1 MERRNDNE
9 TAEGTE
15 RKPSWIKVRLPNGR
29 EFWDVK
35 QLVEGK
41 NLFTVCEEAHC
52 PNRYEC
58 WNQGTATFMIAGERC
73 TRACGFCATRTA
85 KKGYPEHYRKPE
97 RAGGNR
103 IPVFPPAGT
112 GAGGLR
118 PGGRHF

>member
-41 NLFTVCEEAHC
+41 TSSPSVKKHTAPTVM
-52 PNRYEC
+52 NV
-58 WNQGTATFMIAGERC
+58 GT
-73 TRACGFCATRTA
+73 
-85 KKGYPEHYRKPE
+85 K
-97 RAGGNR
+97 
-103 IPVFPPAGT
+103 V
-112 GAGGLR
+112 R
-118 PGGRHF
+118 PRS

>member
-41 NLFTVCEEAHC
+41 NLLD
-52 PNRYEC
+52 
-58 WNQGTATFMIAGERC
+58 
-73 TRACGFCATRTA
+73 
-85 KKGYPEHYRKPE
+85 RKS
-97 RAGGNR
+97 
-103 IPVFPPAGT
+103 VV
-112 GAGGLR
+112 
-118 PGGRHF
+118 

>member
-58 WNQGTATFMIAGERC
+58 WNQGTATFMIAGGPARPSPARWILKNRS
-73 TRACGFCATRTA
+73 TW
-85 KKGYPEHYRKPE
+85 RKPSC
-97 RAGGNR
+97 
-103 IPVFPPAGT
+103 T
-112 GAGGLR
+112 
-118 PGGRHF
+118 

>member
-1 MERRNDNE
+1 MEPRHDNE
-9 TAEGTE
+9 TTGDTE

-73 TRACGFCATRTA
+73 TRACAYCAVKTA
-85 KKGYPEHYRKPE
+85 KPSLLIRK
-97 RAGGNR
+97 N
-103 IPVFPPAGT
+103 PAMWRT
-112 GAGGLR
+112 
-118 PGGRHF
+118 PSCI

>member
-73 TRACGFCATRTA
+73 TRARWILKNRSTW
-85 KKGYPEHYRKPE
+85 RKPSC
-97 RAGGNR
+97 
-103 IPVFPPAGT
+103 T
-112 GAGGLR
+112 
-118 PGGRHF
+118 

>member
-1 MERRNDNE
+1 MEHRNDNE

-41 NLFTVCEEAHC
+41 HLFTVCEEAHC

-73 TRACGFCATRTA
+73 TRACAYCAVKPPSPFRWTRRSRSTWRT
-85 KKGYPEHYRKPE
+85 PSC
-97 RAGGNR
+97 
-103 IPVFPPAGT
+103 T
-112 GAGGLR
+112 
-118 PGGRHF
+118 

>member
-1 MERRNDNE
+1 MRLRKERNAN
-9 TAEGTE
+9 
-15 RKPSWIKVRLPNGR
+15 PSWIKVRLPNGR

-85 KKGYPEHYRKPE
+85 KPGRWILKNRSTWRKPSC
-97 RAGGNR
+97 
-103 IPVFPPAGT
+103 T
-112 GAGGLR
+112 
-118 PGGRHF
+118 

>member
-1 MERRNDNE
+1 MEPRHDNE
-9 TAEGTE
+9 TTGDTE

-73 TRACGFCATRTA
+73 TRACAYWRPSRRPNPSLLIRKNPAMWRT
-85 KKGYPEHYRKPE
+85 PSC
-97 RAGGNR
+97 
-103 IPVFPPAGT
+103 I
-112 GAGGLR
+112 
-118 PGGRHF
+118 